1 MNMYFKAPDQYFK
14 AADQPEADADV
25 EASFW
30 GRSIGRSIGEEA
42 REVAWLSFIVATLST
57 AGVGLGVVLA
67 LALDGYL
74 I

>member
-1 MNMYFKAPDQYFK
+1 MA
-14 AADQPEADADV
+14 
-25 EASFW
+25 
-30 GRSIGRSIGEEA
+30 RSIGDEV

>member
-1 MNMYFKAPDQYFK
+1 MNIYFKAP
-14 AADQPEADADV
+14 DQPEADADV

-30 GRSIGRSIGEEA
+30 AQSIGDEA

>member
-1 MNMYFKAPDQYFK
+1 MNIYFKAPDQYFK
-14 AADQPEADADV
+14 APDQPEAADV

-30 GRSIGRSIGEEA
+30 ARSIARSIGEEA
-42 REVAWLSFIVATLST
+42 REVAWLSLIVATLST